1 MSYPTSLTDTELSAV
16 NQILGAVGQAPIQT
30 LDQTNPDVDL
40 AYTTLID
47 VSRSVQAEGWNF
59 NTENEYPMLP
69 DTSGFIYV
77 TSEMLSI
84 DLSDIPDN
92 RGYQVTQRDGKLY
105 NKTNHTFV
113 WDNTSTF
120 KCDIVWLVDFKSCPQ
135 VFQDYIIAKASVLA
149 SVKMIGDKDQYVLL
163 QDREKSTRSNL
174 LEADCNQAN
183 YSMLGYNRGES
194 FYSSYQPFLT
204 LAR

>member
-30 LDQTNPDVDL
+30 LDQTNPDVDI

-59 NTENEYPMLP
+59 NTENAFELIP
-69 DTSGFIYV
+69 DNSGFIYV
-77 TSEMLSI
+77 TKEMLGI
-84 DLSDIPDN
+84 DLSDLPEN

-113 WDNTSTF
+113 WDKTATF
-120 KCDIVWLVDFKSCPQ
+120 KCDIVWLVEFKDTPQ
-135 VFQDYIIAKASVLA
+135 VFQDYIVAKASVLA

-163 QDREKSTRSNL
+163 QDRERSTRASL
-174 LEADCNQAN
+174 LEADCNQGN
-183 YSMLGYNRGES
+183 YSMLGYNTGES
-194 FYSSYQPFLT
+194 FYYSYQPFKT

>member
-30 LDQTNPDVDL
+30 LDQTNPDVDI
-40 AYTTLID
+40 AYATLID

-59 NTENEYPMLP
+59 NSENQYPLIP
-69 DTSGFIYV
+69 DTSGYIYV
-77 TSEMLSI
+77 TSEMLAI
-84 DLSDIPDN
+84 DLSDIPEN

-105 NKTNHTFV
+105 NKTDHTFV
-113 WDNTSTF
+113 WDNTSIF

-135 VFQDYIIAKASVLA
+135 VFQDYIIAKASVLT
-149 SVKMIGDKDQYVLL
+149 SIKMVGDKDQYVLL
-163 QDREKSTRSNL
+163 QDRERSTRANL
-174 LEADCNQAN
+174 VEQDCNQAN
-183 YSMLGYNRGES
+183 YSMLGYSTGEN
-194 FYSSYQPFLT
+194 FYYSYQPFQT

>member
-30 LDQTNPDVDL
+30 LDQTNPDVDI

-59 NTENEYPMLP
+59 NTENEYPLTP

-77 TSEMLSI
+77 TSSMLGI
-84 DLSDIPDN
+84 DLSDLPEN

-105 NKTNHTFV
+105 NKTDHTFV
-113 WDNTSTF
+113 WPTTKSY
-120 KCDIVWLVDFKSCPQ
+120 KCDIVWLIDFASCPQ
-135 VFQDYIIAKASVLA
+135 VFQDYIVAKASVLA
-149 SVKMIGDKDQYVLL
+149 SIKMIGDKDQYLLL
-163 QDREKSTRSNL
+163 QDREKSTRACL

-183 YSMLGYNRGES
+183 YSMLGYSTGED
-194 FYSSYQPFLT
+194 YYYSYQPFQT